1 MIQAHKIVRSIKFR
15 RKNLMV
21 DVAGRSFVDRN
32 LILICFST
40 ILLSRNLSAQFESEM
55 MIIIV
60 KASYIC
66 NYSI

>member
-1 MIQAHKIVRSIKFR
+1 
-15 RKNLMV
+15 MV

-40 ILLSRNLSAQFESEM
+40 ILLSRNLSAQFKSEM